1 MAKLQLLGRN
11 IGRIF
16 TFGHLSSDLGVSSVR
31 GRTALAPA
39 TARNFCT
46 QLPPPPPPPLEK
58 WRIRS
63 LVKSIDKTRLSCI
76 IAFFG
81 SAFLFYI
88 FMEDEI
94 MDRRQMREG
103 VRQKD
108 GT

>member
-11 IGRIF
+11 IGRLF

-46 QLPPPPPPPLEK
+46 QLPPPPPPREK

-63 LVKSIDKTRLSCI
+63 LVKSIDETRLSCI

-94 MDRRQMREG
+94 MDRRQIKEG
-103 VRQKD
+103 VCQKD